1 MHRRRHIAA
10 LVLSLVAHGLV
21 VAWLLHR
28 ATAPAPAVPQPSR
41 VRLVWMDVA
50 APSASPLVSPPADE
64 AATSPPTTAATG
76 GASPDAA
83 RNAAA
88 AATANETDGA
98 STTDATAKGGA
109 GASART
115 TGVGSTSEAA
125 GKGNAAASATGAST
139 AANGG
144 ASTTG
149 NSGAAATADEPSER
163 RAATAT
169 AGSATSTAGPATRDG
184 AASLDGPRALEL
196 LPGADVLGPPGESGA
211 TPGGRTLHPG
221 DLPGADEL
229 LAEETARVHDRVDGW
244 MRGAVAAARVRGG
257 LPDPAYGAIG
267 AALRDATREVPKFID
282 TNSPKEVGAA
292 FVESWQAGAAK
303 YGATGAPYAEPEGR
317 VEAIEKPS
325 ALAEAAGRGS
335 PDGIALSQFFAAGAR
350 LQEFADGRAGAELYA
365 LVEIRQ
371 QGSGA
376 VESVTL
382 LRPSGVLP
390 FDRWVRERANTV
402 ASGFAADAGGRAKP
416 YRSLWRFDG
425 VVTFRRKL
433 KLSELDARAAV
444 GMMSM
449 AALSLLSGIGN
460 TVPPET
466 GSQPRDLGPRIPA
479 FVGRFDELTGE
490 VDMVDLT
497 NPQYDCRVTLLEAD

>member
-1 MHRRRHIAA
+1 MHRRERRRHIAA
-10 LVLSLVAHGLV
+10 LGLSLVAHGLV

-28 ATAPAPAVPQPSR
+28 ATAPTPATSQPSR
-41 VRLVWMDVA
+41 VRLVWMDAA
-50 APSASPLVSPPADE
+50 APSASPLLSPPADE
-64 AATSPPTTAATG
+64 AATSPPTTAAAG
-76 GASPDAA
+76 GASADAA
-83 RNAAA
+83 RSAAA
-88 AATANETDGA
+88 AANETDGA
-98 STTDATAKGGA
+98 STTDASAKGGA

-115 TGVGSTSEAA
+115 TGVTPTSDVA
-125 GKGNAAASATGAST
+125 GKAAPTSSATGK
-139 AANGG
+139 
-144 ASTTG
+144 
-149 NSGAAATADEPSER
+149 SGAAAPADEASKQG
-163 RAATAT
+163 AATAT
-169 AGSATSTAGPATRDG
+169 GGSATRTALRDG

-211 TPGGRTLHPG
+211 TPGGRTLYPS

-244 MRGAVAAARVRGG
+244 IRGAVAAARVRGG
-257 LPDPAYGAIG
+257 LPDPAYGALG

-303 YGATGAPYAEPEGR
+303 YGATGALYAEPEGR

-325 ALAEAAGRGS
+325 ALAEAASRGS

-376 VESVTL
+376 VDSVTL

-390 FDRWVRERANTV
+390 FDRWVRERATTV
-402 ASGFAADAGGRAKP
+402 ASGFAGDAGGRAKP

-425 VVTFRRKL
+425 IVTFRRKL

-449 AALSLLSGIGN
+449 AALSLLSGVGH
-460 TVPPET
+460 TTPPQPNSE
-466 GSQPRDLGPRIPA
+466 PRDLGSRVPA